1 MPINGRGDV
10 MSETVSF
17 KRRKFEPN
25 RAIFDEGDAADTVYV
40 LRSGAVEIRIGT
52 HGNNPRVL
60 TTVKVGDV
68 FGELALLE
76 NRSHGAAAITLK
88 KSEVLE
94 VPREE
99 FIRRLNASD
108 PVMKTVV
115 NHLVSRLREMTSEFK
130 ARGNPSKIV

>member
-1 MPINGRGDV
+1 MTV
-10 MSETVSF
+10 SETESF

-25 RAIFDEGDAADTVYV
+25 QAIFNEGDAADTVYI

-52 HGNNPRVL
+52 RGDNPRSL
-60 TTVKVGDV
+60 TTVKKIGDV

-76 NRSHGAAAITLK
+76 NRSHGAAAITLEA
-88 KSEVLE
+88 SEVLE

-99 FIRRLNASD
+99 FIKRLNASD

-115 NHLVSRLREMTSEFK
+115 NHLVSRLREMTNEFK
-130 ARGNPSKIV
+130 DRGGSS